1 MVAMPK
7 SKPQNQGNVQ
17 VIERCCNILNTLAS
31 GKLTYSIHDISSEVN
46 LPKPTVHRILF
57 TLRQFGIVSQDE
69 MTKEYSLGFR
79 LAELG
84 QIMLEQIDLRKG
96 AKPFLRQLA
105 AQIEEVV
112 HLVVLD
118 EGKILYLDKVEKI
131 SDLKSLRMVSRI
143 GMRSYAHSC
152 AVGKV
157 LLAFLPDSEVADIV
171 NNRGLPRLTDKTVGS
186 LDKLKELLAD
196 VKAQGFAIDDE
207 ENEVGV
213 RCIAAPIKDG
223 RGKVIAAISISG
235 PAVRMTKE
243 RVHGEL
249 KNKVIN
255 TASEISKMLGY
266 KI

>member
-1 MVAMPK
+1 MDIMPK
-7 SKPQNQGNVQ
+7 TKPQNQGSVQ
-17 VIERCCNILNTLAS
+17 VIERCCNILNTLAN

-69 MTKEYSLGFR
+69 MSKEYSLGFR

-84 QIMLEQIDLRKG
+84 QIVLEQIDLRKG
-96 AKPFLRQLA
+96 ARPFLRQLA
-105 AQIEEVV
+105 NQVEEVV

-143 GMRSYAHSC
+143 GMRNYAHSC

-157 LLAFLPDSEVADIV
+157 LLAFLPDSEVNDIIDKK
-171 NNRGLPRLTDKTVGS
+171 GLPRLTDKTVVDF
-186 LDKLKELLAD
+186 DKLKELLAE
-196 VKAQGFAIDDE
+196 VQVQGFAVDDE

-235 PAVRMTKE
+235 PAVRMTNK
-243 RVHGEL
+243 RIHGEL
-249 KNKVIN
+249 KNQVMN
-255 TASEISKMLGY
+255 TALEISKMLGY
-266 KI
+266 KV